1 MNEEGS
7 MIDLNLTLIIQLA
20 VVLSLMVI
28 LSQIAFKPF
37 LSLLQARKERIEGA
51 EKRARDLQQQA
62 EKLIERYREAISAA
76 QAQGATIREEIRQES
91 LAKEMEI
98 LQQAMEEANRVIK
111 EMKMKIAEETGL
123 ARRDLRLQAQNLS
136 REITARILGRDLS

>member
-1 MNEEGS
+1 

-51 EKRARDLQQQA
+51 EKRARELQQQA
-62 EKLIERYREAISAA
+62 EELIERYREAISAA

-98 LQQAMEEANRVIK
+98 LQQAMEEANQVIK